1 MYKCKIIIGAEF
13 SSFETNLNNLF
24 KTLPPSAELVSIQH
38 LSGTFGNLSGGYGKL
53 NTKNDILVVWKE

>member
-1 MYKCKIIIGAEF
+1 MYKCKIINGAEF

-24 KTLPPSAELVSIQH
+24 KTLPPSAELVFIQH